1 MALIQWRW
9 LLLPYCITT
18 ATVWPLSPLT
28 FHFPHPAIASN
39 ARTSV
44 ANCVHCSRSSFQRRG
59 SCNIRTMSCLKIVTH
74 FVKWSRFSSEIS
86 LILSA
91 SPRGEIWQTTWR
103 CKLCSKCVFVR
114 LALAYFYSFLNY
126 YTSASAL
133 TPSYFL
139 FTSQTCTDFNWLLLQ
154 GVGFMCMSICVLL
167 STDIGLLFRV
177 TQ

>member
-103 CKLCSKCVFVR
+103 CKLAASVFLLGWPWPTFTVFSIITPQHPRSRHHTFSLPHR
-114 LALAYFYSFLNY
+114 LVQILIDYFSREWVLSVCLFVFYSV
-126 YTSASAL
+126 
-133 TPSYFL
+133 P
-139 FTSQTCTDFNWLLLQ
+139 
-154 GVGFMCMSICVLL
+154 I
-167 STDIGLLFRV
+167 
-177 TQ
+177 